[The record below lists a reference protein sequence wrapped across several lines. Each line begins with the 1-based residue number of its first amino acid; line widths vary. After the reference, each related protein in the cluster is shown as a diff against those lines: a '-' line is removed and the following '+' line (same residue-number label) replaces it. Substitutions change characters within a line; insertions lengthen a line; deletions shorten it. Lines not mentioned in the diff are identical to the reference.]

1 MRRLDHCNIV
11 SLLYFFYT
19 SGEKKVGAASSC
31 IFTSFNLIM
40 MHLYYLQMFNDALI
54 CNCFVMQLFTPV
66 PWFTYLQLFHDAF
79 FYTYSFDAP
88 NYFHL
93 FFDVPMYLLL
103 FYDALFKI
111 YLLSLI
117 STCSMMHL
125 FAFVQWCTYLQLFH
139 DSLICT
145 ISMMH

>member
-31 IFTSFNLIM
+31 IFTSFN
-40 MHLYYLQMFNDALI
+40 HDALI
-54 CNCFVMQLFTPV
+54 LFADV
-66 PWFTYLQLFHDAF
+66 QWCTYLQLFRDAII
-79 FYTYSFDAP
+79 YTCSMIHLLAAVPWCIFLHLFRDAP

-103 FYDALFKI
+103 FHDALFKI
-111 YLLSLI
+111 FLLSLI